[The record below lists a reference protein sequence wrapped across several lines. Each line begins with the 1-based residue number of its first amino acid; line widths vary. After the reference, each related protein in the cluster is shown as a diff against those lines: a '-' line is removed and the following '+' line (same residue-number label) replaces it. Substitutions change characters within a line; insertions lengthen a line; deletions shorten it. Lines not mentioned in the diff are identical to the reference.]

1 MENLKLKKIVANLF
15 ETGLMDVDDI
25 IKINDNYPDAIDRA
39 KEICNE
45 IGVQMNFGIL
55 IRALT
60 EIVKDYIDYSQLNN
74 EISYKI
80 ETLSSGE
87 VIDICDELET
97 FINSI
102 SVDDNGVCW
111 GDVCYSID
119 SRFKDVENEFSS
131 LVKCEITMDEFYES
145 VSDIVSN
152 ILLEEI
158 KRKKIENLKPIAVYT
173 VSNNCSLFIY
183 EINHG
188 INDSV
193 LLGPSVKDIKDIE
206 DIKECVLDG
215 DVFKYEDM
223 ELNISD
229 FVRLN
234 D

>member
-1 MENLKLKKIVANLF
+1 MENLKLRKIVANLF
-15 ETGLMDVDDI
+15 ETGLMEVDDI

-102 SVDDNGVCW
+102 IN
-111 GDVCYSID
+111 IFLFIN
-119 SRFKDVENEFSS
+119 FKNKLINKF
-131 LVKCEITMDEFYES
+131 
-145 VSDIVSN
+145 
-152 ILLEEI
+152 LLI
-158 KRKKIENLKPIAVYT
+158 
-173 VSNNCSLFIY
+173 SLFPNNNIF
-183 EINHG
+183 
-188 INDSV
+188 
-193 LLGPSVKDIKDIE
+193 LLFI
-206 DIKECVLDG
+206 L
-215 DVFKYEDM
+215 F
-223 ELNISD
+223 LFN
-229 FVRLN
+229 LL
-234 D
+234 